1 MDETAVSTVPTK
13 TNKVIAKK
21 GERRVAGVTSAERG
35 ITTTVIFSMSA
46 SGNYLPPTF
55 IFPRIRMQESWK
67 CGAPQDAKFLCSA
80 SGWSNMETCNTWMD
94 HFIEHFKPTEKDPM
108 LLILDGHTSHSRNFS
123 MLEKANVNHVQIISM
138 PPHTSHKLQPLD
150 VAFMSPFKA
159 KYSNAVNAF
168 MKNNPG
174 QVVTLNNICALVK
187 EAFVRTAT
195 METAENG
202 FKATGIIPFNP
213 NIFTS
218 KDFAPSDALEALAHD
233 VNEKNTPIIS
243 TRAETISSNQSSNE
257 ASLLPEDA
265 STAVETVDGN
275 QICVVEGTYS
285 ESYTVPAE
293 EVQLCNTQV
302 VDASVNIS
310 GLQGIDLIETS
321 EDADTEHCIVDPNL
335 YYIVGENGLISTQS
349 YSEMNAEHTPLTEIS
364 FSELTSLSNTQ
375 LIPSSVSN
383 WETFQTD
390 RLTEVMT
397 LANAPLT
404 SSSISNRLIEMKSTT
419 KQKRWDQ
426 ECNIRAVTMTNGFR
440 SSTQGVQEKSEN
452 KRPLKQSRKKGESV
466 DLTSA
471 AYRKSLLKST
481 AQRDLKLLKKT
492 SAGRKSVRKN
502 NPKDIPFEDVLC
514 YYCGVV
520 FSASEEGNGWLKC
533 ILCQAWFHVEC
544 STTNKLYLECG
555 NCN

>member
-1 MDETAVSTVPTK
+1 MGYGLTSKDVRSLAYKKANENGIPHPFNLSTKLSGKDWFKQFVHRNPPLTLRQPEDTSMARMKGFNRESVKIFFKLLEEAFATHNYPPSRVANMDETAVSTVPTK

-35 ITTTVIFSMSA
+35 ITTTVKFSMSA

-67 CGAPQDAKFLCSA
+67 CGALQDSKFLCSA

-123 MLEKANVNHVQIISM
+123 ML
-138 PPHTSHKLQPLD
+138 
-150 VAFMSPFKA
+150 
-159 KYSNAVNAF
+159 SNTVNAF

-265 STAVETVDGN
+265 PTAVETVDGN

-285 ESYTVPAE
+285 DSYTVPAE
-293 EVQLCNTQV
+293 EFQLCNTQV
-302 VDASVNIS
+302 VD
-310 GLQGIDLIETS
+310 E
-321 EDADTEHCIVDPNL
+321 
-335 YYIVGENGLISTQS
+335 ST
-349 YSEMNAEHTPLTEIS
+349 
-364 FSELTSLSNTQ
+364 
-375 LIPSSVSN
+375 
-383 WETFQTD
+383 
-390 RLTEVMT
+390 
-397 LANAPLT
+397 
-404 SSSISNRLIEMKSTT
+404 
-419 KQKRWDQ
+419 
-426 ECNIRAVTMTNGFR
+426 
-440 SSTQGVQEKSEN
+440 
-452 KRPLKQSRKKGESV
+452 
-466 DLTSA
+466 
-471 AYRKSLLKST
+471 
-481 AQRDLKLLKKT
+481 
-492 SAGRKSVRKN
+492 
-502 NPKDIPFEDVLC
+502 
-514 YYCGVV
+514 
-520 FSASEEGNGWLKC
+520 
-533 ILCQAWFHVEC
+533 
-544 STTNKLYLECG
+544 
-555 NCN
+555 